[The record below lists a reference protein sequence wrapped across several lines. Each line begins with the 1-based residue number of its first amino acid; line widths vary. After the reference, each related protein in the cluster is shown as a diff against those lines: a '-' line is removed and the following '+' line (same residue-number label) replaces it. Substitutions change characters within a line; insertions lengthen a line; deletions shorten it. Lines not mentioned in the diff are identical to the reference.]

1 MFDLTGRTA
10 LVTGAGQNVGA
21 GIARALGTAGAT
33 VLVNDLRPGRADE
46 IVEALVADGVAA
58 VAVPFDVTDR
68 AAIDAAV
75 AESGP
80 IDVLV
85 NNAGNGGAEA
95 MLPKK
100 FAATDPSDWL
110 GPMEINLHGVLHC
123 CHAVLPGMVERGHG
137 RIITISSAAG
147 THGVGMGFV
156 PYSGGK
162 GGPHGLLAE
171 PHVADDGGLLLPEA
185 GADLLVVERPRGDG
199 PAPRLGERPGT
210 RT

>member
-33 VLVNDLRPGRADE
+33 VLVNDLRPERADE
-46 IVEALVADGVAA
+46 VVEALVADGVAT

-95 MLPKK
+95 MLPK
-100 FAATDPSDWL
+100 
-110 GPMEINLHGVLHC
+110 
-123 CHAVLPGMVERGHG
+123 
-137 RIITISSAAG
+137 
-147 THGVGMGFV
+147 
-156 PYSGGK
+156 
-162 GGPHGLLAE
+162 
-171 PHVADDGGLLLPEA
+171 
-185 GADLLVVERPRGDG
+185 
-199 PAPRLGERPGT
+199 
-210 RT
+210 